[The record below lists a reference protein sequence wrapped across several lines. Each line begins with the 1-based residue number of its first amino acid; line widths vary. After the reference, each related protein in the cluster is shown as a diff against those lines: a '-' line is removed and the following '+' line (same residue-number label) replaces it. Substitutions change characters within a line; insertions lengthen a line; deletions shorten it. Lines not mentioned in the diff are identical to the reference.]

1 MKKRLIILIS
11 ICVLSLFFVTLF
23 ACGKQMFN
31 VKYIAEEGGI
41 VYGEINQSVESGKNC
56 TQVGTHISFYGFIII
71 IAGKL
76 VPLFP

>member
-56 TQVGTHISFYGFIII
+56 TQVYAEAHEGYRFEGWSDGTKS
-71 IAGKL
+71 A
-76 VPLFP
+76 